1 MIEPRNNNNNNT
13 LSLAFSTYATTL
25 SLAFPTYARTLSL
38 AIFNLREDF
47 KPRTFDVREDI
58 EPRIFNLREDI
69 EPCIS
74 GIDHFQYRSFP
85 IPPERNDAPI
95 RTGQRSVHGEV
106 YIRIYFSCVDLWS
119 EACPG

>member
-58 EPRIFNLREDI
+58 EPRIFNLREDT

-74 GIDHFQYRSFP
+74 GIDHFQYRRSHPGFGCSGRTRGHGMSITKEPIQYGNCSF
-85 IPPERNDAPI
+85 
-95 RTGQRSVHGEV
+95 
-106 YIRIYFSCVDLWS
+106 RIEPLVSR
-119 EACPG
+119 GR